1 MDDDPGAKEN
11 QEIYS
16 CCTLVGRRI
25 PLHMDPPSILLVCW
39 LHTGSAPAPAPPSVL
54 IKIHQHKDKAN
65 GQRYFTLNII
75 LRPVSAR
82 RLRYLDHRRRRCWRR
97 SQHSIL
103 GTGGDVFSF
112 LPSLMSHRF
121 SFISPE
127 LTTPARWTVTTACAT
142 TTASSARGR
151 CWMMMMRRGLQVR
164 ESTAIGRPPSTP
176 RYFYGDTK

>member
-1 MDDDPGAKEN
+1 MLYARWAEDPTPHGSS
-11 QEIYS
+11 Q
-16 CCTLVGRRI
+16 
-25 PLHMDPPSILLVCW
+25 HLVCW
-39 LHTGSAPAPAPPSVL
+39 LHTGSAPAPAPPSV
-54 IKIHQHKDKAN
+54 IKIHQHKAN
-65 GQRYFTLNII
+65 GQRYFTLNKI

-82 RLRYLDHRRRRCWRR
+82 RLLDRRYLDHRRRRCWRR

-112 LPSLMSHRF
+112 LLSLMSHRF

-151 CWMMMMRRGLQVR
+151 CWMMMRRRGLQVR

-176 RYFYGDTK
+176 RYFYGDLKTGVRTTPPLP

>member
-1 MDDDPGAKEN
+1 MDTTHVVRSLGGGSHSTWILP
-11 QEIYS
+11 
-16 CCTLVGRRI
+16 T
-25 PLHMDPPSILLVCW
+25 PSILSVGYLRPRPP
-39 LHTGSAPAPAPPSVL
+39 HPASV
-54 IKIHQHKDKAN
+54 IKIHQHKANGN

-112 LPSLMSHRF
+112 LLSLMSHRF

-176 RYFYGDTK
+176 RYFYGDLKTGVRTTPPLP

>member
-1 MDDDPGAKEN
+1 MLYARWAEDPTPHGSS
-11 QEIYS
+11 Q
-16 CCTLVGRRI
+16 
-25 PLHMDPPSILLVCW
+25 HLVCW

-112 LPSLMSHRF
+112 LLSLMSHRF

-176 RYFYGDTK
+176 RYFYGDLKTGVRTTPPLP